1 LYFKGVSM
9 FKAHGDW
16 RYFVEPPVIYVE
28 ISGSFNKEAVASFSI
43 EIAQE
48 IMKYPEHSIQY
59 AVVNLEQFE
68 LATADSI
75 EIAKVY
81 FQAVKA
87 RGYKRVDYIKANII
101 ARNLLETVWSG
112 VEMDINFHPDAESF
126 FQARPEY
133 ENLRKWLK

>member
-1 LYFKGVSM
+1 M

-28 ISGSFNKEAVASFSI
+28 MSGSFNKEAVASFSI
-43 EIAQE
+43 EVGQE
-48 IMKYPEHSIQY
+48 IMKYPEQSIQY

-75 EIAKVY
+75 EIAKAY

-101 ARNLLETVWSG
+101 ARNLLEVVWSG
-112 VEMDINFHPDAESF
+112 VEMDIYFHLDAESL

>member
-1 LYFKGVSM
+1 M

-28 ISGSFNKEAVASFSI
+28 VSGSFNKEAVASFSI
-43 EIAQE
+43 EVGQE
-48 IMKYPEHSIQY
+48 IMKYPENSIQY

-75 EIAKVY
+75 EIAKAY

-133 ENLRKWLK
+133 DNLRKWLR

>member
-1 LYFKGVSM
+1 M

-28 ISGSFNKEAVASFSI
+28 MSGSFNKEAVASFST
-43 EIAQE
+43 EVGQE
-48 IMKYPEHSIQY
+48 IMKYPEQSIQY

-75 EIAKVY
+75 EIAKAY

-101 ARNLLETVWSG
+101 ARNLLEVVWSG
-112 VEMDINFHPDAESF
+112 VEMDIYFHPDAESL

>member
-1 LYFKGVSM
+1 M

-43 EIAQE
+43 EVGQE

-75 EIAKVY
+75 EIARAY

-112 VEMDINFHPDAESF
+112 VEMDINFHPDAESL

-133 ENLRKWLK
+133 DNLRKWLK